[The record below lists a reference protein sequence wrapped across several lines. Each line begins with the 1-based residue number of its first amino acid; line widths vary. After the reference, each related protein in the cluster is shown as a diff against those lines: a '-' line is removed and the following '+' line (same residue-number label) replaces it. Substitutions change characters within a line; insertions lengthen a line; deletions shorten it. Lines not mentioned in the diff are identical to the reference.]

1 MPNKLAEKLQ
11 DFART
16 NKIIR
21 VIRNFINN
29 TILPFFLKLLAI
41 IITLVLLVLVGLKV
55 FKPDYLTKIY
65 HKSSFYFLHY
75 LNLDNQKYDEIV
87 ITGNKRVSQDKI
99 IEVINSINT
108 TNFDENGQYQP
119 LIQKMITELKTQLP
133 WLNKVVITRLMP
145 NKINVSVVEYEPF
158 AIWQNGDKHYITDKD
173 GNIIL
178 VEDLEEFKN
187 LVILSG
193 EGANKNISSLF
204 NILAINPD
212 LSSKVYSATWLGGRR
227 WDIRLE
233 NGLLIKLP
241 ESEINQ
247 AWENLIKTYN
257 IKGIT
262 NDLKIIDLRIKG
274 KIYLEY
280 GDSLIKEIKD
290 L

>member
-99 IEVINSINT
+99 IEVINSINI